1 LSYTGQTPPLTS
13 EEIESTLKE
22 NHIARICTH
31 NKDGTIHA
39 APVSYIYINGQRLV
53 LSITES
59 RKTRNIKRNND
70 ITVLV
75 DTQNPLRGIL
85 IYGRAEIDY
94 DKVYEQAA
102 SVIEGTMGNMPKEK
116 LQRVT
121 KAYLD
126 TFKSVV
132 VKITPKHIVTF
143 DITKDGVW
151 DNFLK
156 TYLKE

>member
-39 APVSYIYINGQRLV
+39 APVSYIYINGQILV

-126 TFKSVV
+126 TFKSVL

>member
-13 EEIESTLKE
+13 EEIESTLRE

-39 APVSYIYINGQRLV
+39 APVSYIYINGQILV

-94 DKVYEQAA
+94 ESLRTGSFGY
-102 SVIEGTMGNMPKEK
+102 
-116 LQRVT
+116 
-121 KAYLD
+121 
-126 TFKSVV
+126 
-132 VKITPKHIVTF
+132 
-143 DITKDGVW
+143 
-151 DNFLK
+151 
-156 TYLKE
+156 